1 MTNKT
6 AKPAQAII
14 SSMGGDIMENTG
26 VKCDVCECVYN
37 TDGCGCNKTVI
48 EVTHDCSC
56 TNEKVQNP
64 HFCKSYEMK

>member
-1 MTNKT
+1 
-6 AKPAQAII
+6 
-14 SSMGGDIMENTG
+14 MENTG

-48 EVTHDCSC
+48 EITHDCSC